1 MSKFG
6 LDLTIWGLNMFLVSN
21 VVEIHII
28 GFFYVQICP
37 DLLGWILC
45 KQNSVFFLW
54 RFGGS
59 FWAVASGVSLC
70 ALERPEDLVDQWE
83 GGSGSPRPSHSPLRA
98 QLSCNLSLGSAFCV
112 AGEECHLTWLRKSRL
127 WAVSSRSETWEGR
140 PLPFKLSVVWL
151 SCKVMQFEVCVKIKV
166 LQVGRKSMG
175 KRRDT
180 PVLTISSHGGS
191 KASN

>member
-1 MSKFG
+1 MCKSAQIY
-6 LDLTIWGLNMFLVSN
+6 LAES
-21 VVEIHII
+21 
-28 GFFYVQICP
+28 YVNRTQF
-37 DLLGWILC
+37 
-45 KQNSVFFLW
+45 FFLW

-59 FWAVASGVSLC
+59 FWALAARVSLC
-70 ALERPEDLVDQWE
+70 ALEKPEDLADQWE

-112 AGEECHLTWLRKSRL
+112 AGEECLCLSKSRL
-127 WAVSSRSETWEGR
+127 WAVSSRPETWEGR
-140 PLPFKLSVVWL
+140 LLPFKLSVVWPR
-151 SCKVMQFEVCVKIKV
+151 CKVIQFEVCVKIKV

-180 PVLTISSHGGS
+180 PVHTISSHGGS